1 VGIGS
6 AALVATPLFEYPVVP
21 GTPIGK
27 RLTLL
32 DSDGKRAVFFGSVAI
47 QIYDAADK
55 GAEAACIA
63 MLSRADL
70 ATDIDIAA
78 AFGCHRNTVA
88 RLAGRLAH
96 EGLSAVVPAKRGPK
110 GPHKVTPEVQRVIE
124 GEGAGLGPTALVRLV
139 TDRTGVVLSTSHARR
154 LAVPGVVQPELTTE
168 ADEEEASEELATVVS
183 STPPERETGC
193 DEGDS
198 DPPAIVPRHVRG
210 QYMGLALYYPALAA
224 LGLVDVSRKLFRLP
238 HSERFGVRAT
248 FTTLFFMT
256 LLARTTVE
264 SAKHLCRA
272 EFGALVGTGRAPAVK
287 TLRRKLSELVGQ
299 TKASELG
306 TALARRWVEGG
317 VIQSAYL
324 YVDGHM
330 KAYSGKRHLQ
340 EVWNSQRRMP
350 LPAVHSYFV
359 GDQQGRPL
367 LFLTEELSANLAK
380 AMPRVIEAIRE
391 VLGDR
396 RFCVIFDRGGYDGK
410 LFTWLTEENIDF
422 ITYQRRDVSLP
433 EDSFSRRETRFEGR
447 RVRFMAAEDEIHI
460 GGSGPWRRIVV
471 RTKDG
476 HQTPIVTNIL
486 SSLSTAR
493 ICCLMFARW
502 RQENFFKYM
511 GEHHGLDTL
520 VSYGADEAD
529 PATLVPN
536 PERKRLDRQIADLR
550 RQAAKLKEELGDA
563 LLDEPREQ
571 SRSAHGLKVSQGGA
585 VRKLRALEKQ
595 IASAIER
602 RRPLPAKVA
611 LAQSGKRR
619 DVLRLEHKAIV
630 DRVKITAYNAE
641 EWLLDRLVEHYRNP
655 HDVRDLLRSFAQLS
669 GEIRTTGGMVEVT
682 LDPPDTPIHRRALAG
697 LVDDLNG
704 LGATFPGTDVPVR
717 YRVAVHRSEVAA

>member
-1 VGIGS
+1 M
-6 AALVATPLFEYPVVP
+6 LP
-21 GTPIGK
+21 GTPIGR

-47 QIYDAADK
+47 QIYDAGDK

-70 ATDIDIAA
+70 ASDIDIAA

-124 GEGAGLGPTALVRLV
+124 GEGVGLGATALVRLV
-139 TDRTGVVLSTSHARR
+139 SERTGVVLSTSHARR
-154 LAVPGVVQPELTTE
+154 LAAPGGVQPELALD
-168 ADEEEASEELATVVS
+168 ADEEEAGEEVTAVVP
-183 STPPERETGC
+183 STMTAPDPETGQ
-193 DEGDS
+193 DHQGF
-198 DPPAIVPRHVRG
+198 DPPAIVPRRVRG

-224 LGLVDVSRKLFRLP
+224 LGLVDVSRKLFGLP

-264 SAKHLCRA
+264 SAKHLRRA

-287 TLRRKLSELVGQ
+287 TLRRKLSELVAQ
-299 TKASELG
+299 SKASELG

-317 VIQSAYL
+317 IIESAYL

-380 AMPRVIEAIRE
+380 AMPRIIEAIAE

-410 LFTWLTEENIDF
+410 LFSWLTQEKVDF

-433 EDSFSRRETRFEGR
+433 ADSFSRRETRFEGR

-476 HQTPIVTNIL
+476 HQTPIVTNIT

-511 GEHHGLDTL
+511 GEYHGLDTL

-585 VRKLRALEKQ
+585 VRKFRALEKQ
-595 IASAIER
+595 IASAMQR
-602 RRPLPAKVA
+602 RRPLPAKVP

-669 GEIRTTGGMVEVT
+669 GEIRTTAGMVEVT

-704 LGATFPGTDVPVR
+704 IGATFPGTDVPVR
-717 YRVAVHRSEVAA
+717 YRVAVHQSGVAA

>member
-1 VGIGS
+1 
-6 AALVATPLFEYPVVP
+6 
-21 GTPIGK
+21 
-27 RLTLL
+27 
-32 DSDGKRAVFFGSVAI
+32 
-47 QIYDAADK
+47 
-55 GAEAACIA
+55 
-63 MLSRADL
+63 
-70 ATDIDIAA
+70 
-78 AFGCHRNTVA
+78 
-88 RLAGRLAH
+88 
-96 EGLSAVVPAKRGPK
+96 
-110 GPHKVTPEVQRVIE
+110 
-124 GEGAGLGPTALVRLV
+124 
-139 TDRTGVVLSTSHARR
+139 
-154 LAVPGVVQPELTTE
+154 
-168 ADEEEASEELATVVS
+168 
-183 STPPERETGC
+183 
-193 DEGDS
+193 
-198 DPPAIVPRHVRG
+198 
-210 QYMGLALYYPALAA
+210 
-224 LGLVDVSRKLFRLP
+224 
-238 HSERFGVRAT
+238 
-248 FTTLFFMT
+248 
-256 LLARTTVE
+256 
-264 SAKHLCRA
+264 
-272 EFGALVGTGRAPAVK
+272 
-287 TLRRKLSELVGQ
+287 
-299 TKASELG
+299 
-306 TALARRWVEGG
+306 
-317 VIQSAYL
+317 
-324 YVDGHM
+324 
-330 KAYSGKRHLQ
+330 
-340 EVWNSQRRMP
+340 MP

-380 AMPRVIEAIRE
+380 AMPRVVEAIRE

-410 LFTWLTEENIDF
+410 LFTWLSEEKIDF

-433 EDSFSRRETRFEGR
+433 EDSFSRRQTRFEGR

-460 GGSGPWRRIVV
+460 GGSGPWRRVVV

-476 HQTPIVTNIL
+476 HQTPVVTNIT
-486 SSLSTAR
+486 SSLSPAR
-493 ICCLMFARW
+493 ICALMFARW

-511 GEHHGLDTL
+511 GEHHGLDNL

-585 VRKLRALEKQ
+585 VSALRALEKQ
-595 IASAIER
+595 IASAIDR
-602 RRPLPAKVA
+602 RRPLPDKVA
-611 LAQSGKRR
+611 LAQSGKHR

-641 EWLLDRLVEHYRNP
+641 EWLLDRLVEHYPNP

-669 GEIRTTGGMVEVT
+669 GEIRTIGGVVEVT

-717 YRVAVHRSEVAA
+717 YQVAVHRSEVAA